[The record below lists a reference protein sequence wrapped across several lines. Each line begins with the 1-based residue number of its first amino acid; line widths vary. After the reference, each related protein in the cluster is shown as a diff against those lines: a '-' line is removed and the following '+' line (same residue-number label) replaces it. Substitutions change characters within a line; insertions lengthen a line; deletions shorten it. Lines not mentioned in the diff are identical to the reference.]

1 MLVVGGSMGIRIR
14 EKCKSVA
21 RSILLKK
28 KEVAWL
34 IKSLDGLVTGQDSK
48 GDLEKV
54 GNALGWNF
62 V

>member
-1 MLVVGGSMGIRIR
+1 MGIRIR